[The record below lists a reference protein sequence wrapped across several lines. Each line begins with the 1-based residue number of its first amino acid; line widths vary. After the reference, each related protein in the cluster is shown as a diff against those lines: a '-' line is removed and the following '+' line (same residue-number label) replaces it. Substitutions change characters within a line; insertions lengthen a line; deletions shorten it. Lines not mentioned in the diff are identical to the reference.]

1 MDFYIFED
9 YSDLE
14 NLPLVNN
21 EWTFY
26 PILFPW
32 WLLHFFIIDVSIFN
46 TNEEKEGKNQ
56 FFNYFWRM
64 LLKFEEKNLEIH
76 KLSWLLITWIL
87 KKLNS
92 IQTLVENIPEIKL
105 SHWYLLSKTYKKSH
119 LKTWTLIV
127 LKTYVCYSNNCL
139 VPLRILSYQES
150 TVVTLI
156 SSLMIYKI
164 LFSFFWLSTIQILFW
179 NLLTVSTVKTS
190 HKAISEI
197 FVQLRKKP
205 PYFCPLEVIFK

>member
-14 NLPLVNN
+14 NLPLVNI

-32 WLLHFFIIDVSIFN
+32 WLLATFSIDVSIF
-46 TNEEKEGKNQ
+46 TTDEEKEGKNQ
-56 FFNYFWRM
+56 FFSYFWKM

-105 SHWYLLSKTYKKSH
+105 SHWYLLNKTCKKSH
-119 LKTWTLIV
+119 SRT
-127 LKTYVCYSNNCL
+127 CL
-139 VPLRILSYQES
+139 EQICLLS
-150 TVVTLI
+150 
-156 SSLMIYKI
+156 K
-164 LFSFFWLSTIQILFW
+164 
-179 NLLTVSTVKTS
+179 
-190 HKAISEI
+190 
-197 FVQLRKKP
+197 
-205 PYFCPLEVIFK
+205 

>member
-14 NLPLVNN
+14 NLPLVNT

-32 WLLHFFIIDVSIFN
+32 WLLHFFIIDVSIFT

-56 FFNYFWRM
+56 FFNYFWRT
-64 LLKFEEKNLEIH
+64 LLKLEKKNLKIH
-76 KLSWLLITWIL
+76 KLIWLLTTWIL

-105 SHWYLLSKTYKKSH
+105 SHHWYLLSKTYKYHIQK
-119 LKTWTLIV
+119 LEFFDIQ
-127 LKTYVCYSNNCL
+127 
-139 VPLRILSYQES
+139 I
-150 TVVTLI
+150 I
-156 SSLMIYKI
+156 ASSL
-164 LFSFFWLSTIQILFW
+164 FGFWIIES
-179 NLLTVSTVKTS
+179 
-190 HKAISEI
+190 
-197 FVQLRKKP
+197 QL
-205 PYFCPLEVIFK
+205 

>member
-1 MDFYIFED
+1 MCIYNLQKVSCLKWNNFVWIFICIFED

-64 LLKFEEKNLEIH
+64 LLKFEEKKFEIQ
-76 KLSWLLITWIL
+76 KLSQLLITWIL
-87 KKLNS
+87 RELKSCKPWLKIFQKSN
-92 IQTLVENIPEIKL
+92 
-105 SHWYLLSKTYKKSH
+105 YLTDIF
-119 LKTWTLIV
+119 W
-127 LKTYVCYSNNCL
+127 
-139 VPLRILSYQES
+139 
-150 TVVTLI
+150 VV
-156 SSLMIYKI
+156 
-164 LFSFFWLSTIQILFW
+164 
-179 NLLTVSTVKTS
+179 
-190 HKAISEI
+190 
-197 FVQLRKKP
+197 KP
-205 PYFCPLEVIFK
+205 T